1 MKHPSYC
8 CQKCGEL
15 IGWLGRIMPFHK
27 CEEKKTI
34 LALRYKLAQPE
45 RQWVGLEQ
53 SDMPD
58 GKDPMFDHQYFLAGM
73 VFAAKVLQEKNT

>member
-1 MKHPSYC
+1 MTDYERGYLQGKVDA
-8 CQKCGEL
+8 QK
-15 IGWLGRIMPFHK
+15 P
-27 CEEKKTI
+27 
-34 LALRYKLAQPE
+34 
-45 RQWVGLEQ
+45 WVGLEQ